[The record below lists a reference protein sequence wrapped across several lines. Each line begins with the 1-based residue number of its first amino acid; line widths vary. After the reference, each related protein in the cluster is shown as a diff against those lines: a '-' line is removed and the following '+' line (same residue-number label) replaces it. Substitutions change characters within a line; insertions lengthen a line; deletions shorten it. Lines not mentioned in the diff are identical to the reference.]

1 MSLFWCDK
9 CLLFY
14 DRHAFAMVC
23 TNLQWFAM
31 ICNDLQI
38 GVSPLLRSGCK
49 SGWDLEIVPTVNER
63 NEVSTIRSSFW
74 LL

>member
-1 MSLFWCDK
+1 
-9 CLLFY
+9 
-14 DRHAFAMVC
+14 MVC